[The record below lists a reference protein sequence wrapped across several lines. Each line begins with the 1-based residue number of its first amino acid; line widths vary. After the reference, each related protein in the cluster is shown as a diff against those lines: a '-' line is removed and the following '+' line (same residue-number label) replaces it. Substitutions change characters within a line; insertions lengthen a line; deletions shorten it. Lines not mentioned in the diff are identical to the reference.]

1 MTTAETAEEDS
12 EEYEQGRIGRD
23 GEHELQPGGLLVS
36 CDIPSRT
43 LDINSAVRCGPVDAR
58 RNAVRSSCNR
68 INLEM
73 RVEAVS

>member
-1 MTTAETAEEDS
+1 MTTAETAEKDS
-12 EEYEQGRIGRD
+12 EEYEQGRIGRG
-23 GEHELQPGGLLVS
+23 GEHEIKPDGLLVTF
-36 CDIPSRT
+36 DIPSRT
-43 LDINSAVRCGPVDAR
+43 LDAAVRSKRLDAR